1 MFFKKKLKVSI
12 LDNLSEALSQ
22 IYLSLREKFPQFN
35 IRHLKRAS
43 EALGLLNQIAPEKA
57 FIEAL
62 KYGFIQIEG
71 GEKVINFI
79 LSHPIFQDNFPEIK
93 REYFS
98 VGPKALSTIPENLS
112 ELIQFITNFV
122 TDGELKKALIL
133 LSRLIAHENKLV
145 VIPSLTLAF
154 HLLPSSSLRE
164 TIMDELEGLLEDKDW
179 HVRQAATQALGKIFT
194 EFIYSG
200 KKEYL
205 KKLKNLLQ
213 HPDWHIQTTA
223 AKALSAV
230 YLKLVEKGKGEYQ
243 KALENMLQES
253 YPEICISAINAL
265 TDIYLKSIQKDL
277 EPDLTKLESMIYEK
291 DLSIRIAV
299 ITSLAKIY
307 AALVK
312 KKKRINPK
320 KLEDMSKITYGRI
333 RESLAHALAVVYLAF
348 LEAGQRLDFS
358 KLEAL
363 LFDED
368 WRVRIAAIN
377 AVSNIYI
384 HLISQGEIPSLNKLE
399 LLLKDRY
406 GPVTKAAA
414 TALGRVCAQIAA
426 RGNKDC
432 LNKLEGMLDPH
443 NWFFSRKVSTSLAEV
458 YTFLSKKGEESYL
471 KRLEG
476 MLNSKDF
483 YICIIATTSLASVY
497 KKLIAEGKT
506 PTLNKIEAMLEH
518 PNLYVRINAAA
529 ALTEVYA
536 SYALKGKKEYL
547 NKLEELLESED
558 PDLMKNAASNLARV
572 YAKFIK
578 KGAKNYLKDLE
589 NILQLKEADVAQ
601 EVSQVLEEIISE
613 TITSYRETLKHSLMT
628 FESILKQNLE
638 APLKGSF
645 ASEIKINRHSVKI
658 DHFKLKRNKVLEL
671 PPCVFTASCYDLLKT
686 ISLAY
691 LLNHPTLLLGPTS
704 TGKSFL
710 IKWLATL
717 LGYEH
722 LSYTLN
728 PYSSKFEL
736 IGGIKP
742 DKEGKFIWEDGI
754 ILEAAKAGK
763 WLVLEEIN
771 LASSDVIEILNDY
784 LTTGKFIYS
793 QDGQQKQLVPHPNFR
808 LFATANPES
817 YSQRQ
822 RLSQVFLS
830 RWKIYYQKELAEPE
844 LAEILSSLFKI
855 PSSVA
860 LMIARFHK
868 ALEKQAQAKLIGKE
882 EKDNYVYSLR
892 DIIRIGKRIE
902 FLFKT
907 NLSDKMFLASLFWE
921 LYTVY
926 LARIRS
932 KSEREALMASL
943 DAHFGFRAKG
953 LKLEEILNEQEKN
966 LNFMLDK
973 VSVTKGNKFIPQK
986 EAEVELTRSQ
996 KSILLHIL
1004 SALKHRDPILL
1015 VGMPASGKTTLIRY
1029 LARKKQTNLFYINL
1043 SSDTGLEELLGGYV
1057 QDKEGKWQYQKGL
1070 LFEAVEKGFWLL
1082 IDEANLNPLSEYL
1095 NTLID
1100 FGYVID
1106 EKGNL
1111 YKAHPHF
1118 RLFMAINPPR
1128 IHQSRTLLSP
1138 SLRSRCFEIWVEEI
1152 TTREELTQL
1161 VKSWMN

>member
-1 MFFKKKLKVSI
+1 MII
-12 LDNLSEALSQ
+12 LNNLSGALSQ
-22 IYLSLREKFPQFN
+22 IYLSLRKKFPQFN

-57 FIEAL
+57 FVEAL
-62 KYGFIQIEG
+62 KYGFIQIEE
-71 GEKVINFI
+71 GEKVIDAI
-79 LSHPIFQDNFPEIK
+79 LNHPIFQEDFPEVK
-93 REYFS
+93 REHFT
-98 VGPKALSTIPENLS
+98 VVPKAKTLSAIPENLN
-112 ELIQFITNFV
+112 ELIQFVANFV
-122 TDGELKKALIL
+122 TTKELKEALIL
-133 LSRLIAHENKLV
+133 LSRLIAHKNKLV
-145 VIPSLTLAF
+145 AISSLTLTF
-154 HLLPSSSLRE
+154 RLLPSSSLRE
-164 TIMDELEGLLEDKDW
+164 IIMDELESLLEDKDW
-179 HVRQAATQALGKIFT
+179 HVRQAATQALGEIFT
-194 EFIYSG
+194 EFIQHG
-200 KKEYL
+200 RIEYL
-205 KKLKNLLQ
+205 KKLENMLH
-213 HPDWHIQTTA
+213 HPDWHVQTTA
-223 AKALSAV
+223 AKTLSAV
-230 YLKLVEKGKGEYQ
+230 YVRLIEKGEEIYQ
-243 KALENMLQES
+243 NALENMLQDS
-253 YPEICISAINAL
+253 RPEICMAAINAL
-265 TDIYLKSIQKDL
+265 TDVYLKSVQKGLRPELAKFED
-277 EPDLTKLESMIYEK
+277 MIHGK

-299 ITSLAKIY
+299 ITSLARIY

-312 KKKRINPK
+312 KKKKINLRE
-320 KLEDMSKITYGRI
+320 LEDISETTYGRI
-333 RESLAHALAVVYLAF
+333 RESLVHALAVVYLAF
-348 LEAGQRLDFS
+348 LETGQKPDFS
-358 KLEAL
+358 RLENL
-363 LFDED
+363 LSDED

-384 HLISQGEIPSLNKLE
+384 QLIHKGEIPSLNRLE
-399 LLLKDRY
+399 ALLKDRY
-406 GPVTKAAA
+406 SPVTKAAA

-432 LNKLEGMLDPH
+432 LNKLEDMLDPH
-443 NWFFSRKVSTSLAEV
+443 NWFFSRKVSTSLSEIYA
-458 YTFLSKKGEESYL
+458 FLSKKGERQYL
-471 KRLEG
+471 KRLED
-476 MLNSKDF
+476 MLNDNDF
-483 YICIIATTSLASVY
+483 YVCIVAITSLASVY
-497 KKLIAEGKT
+497 KKLIAEGEN
-506 PTLNKIEAMLEH
+506 PALSKIETMLEH
-518 PNLYVRINAAA
+518 PNLYVRITAAA
-529 ALTEVYA
+529 SLTGVYA
-536 SYALKGKKEYL
+536 SYALRGKKEYL

-558 PDLMKNAASNLARV
+558 PNLIENSASNLVRV
-572 YAKFIK
+572 YAGLIK
-578 KGAKNYLKDLE
+578 RGEKKYLKDLE
-589 NILQLKEADVAQ
+589 NLLQLKKADVAQ
-601 EVSQVLEEIISE
+601 EASQVLEEIISE
-613 TITSYRETLKHSLMT
+613 TITGYREALDHSLTT
-628 FESILKQNLE
+628 FESTLKQNLD

-645 ASEIKINRHSVKI
+645 ASEIKINQHSVKI
-658 DHFKLKRNKVLEL
+658 GQFELKRNKALKV
-671 PPCVFTASCYDLLKT
+671 PACVFTTSCFELLKA

-691 LLNHPTLLLGPTS
+691 LLNHPALLLGHTS

-754 ILEAAKAGK
+754 ILKAAKAGK

-793 QDGQQKQLVPHPNFR
+793 QDGQQKQLVPHANFR

-822 RLSQVFLS
+822 KLSQVFLS
-830 RWKIYYQKELAEPE
+830 RWKIYYQKELTEPE
-844 LAEILSSLFKI
+844 LAEILSGLFKI

-868 ALEKQAQAKLIGKE
+868 TLERQSQAKLIGKE

-902 FLFKT
+902 PLFKN
-907 NLSDKMFLASLFWE
+907 NLPDNVLLTSLFWE

-926 LARIRS
+926 LARIRN
-932 KSEREALMASL
+932 KSEKEALMASL
-943 DAHFGFRAKG
+943 DAHFCFRGKG
-953 LKLEEILNEQEKN
+953 LKLEEILNEQEKKLN
-966 LNFMLDK
+966 LMLDE
-973 VSVTKGNKFIPQK
+973 VPVTRGKEFIPQK
-986 EAEVELTRSQ
+986 EAEITPTKSQ
-996 KSILLHIL
+996 KITLLHLL
-1004 SALKHRDPILL
+1004 SALKHNDPVLL

-1057 QDKEGKWQYQKGL
+1057 QNKKGKWHYQRGL
-1070 LFEAVEKGFWLL
+1070 LFEAVERGFWLL

-1106 EKGNL
+1106 EEGNL

-1138 SLRSRCFEIWVEEI
+1138 SLRSRCCEIWVEEI
-1152 TTREELTQL
+1152 TTKEELEQL
-1161 VKSWMN
+1161 IRGWMASDW